1 MRVLKPIFATLFLCL
16 AIPAMALA
24 FAAVAEQANAKPM
37 EQQLPK
43 TIDVTVTGCLVQG
56 ADPKIFL
63 LDNARLNPKDSK
75 EVAKRYLLASE
86 IEDMPLKELVNHEVT
101 ATGVVVARSDI
112 KPLPIPPTDKDLP
125 VLTAKSIA
133 TIADRCIN
141 AGR

>member
-1 MRVLKPIFATLFLCL
+1 
-16 AIPAMALA
+16 MALA
-24 FAAVAEQANAKPM
+24 FAAVAEQAANKPLD
-37 EQQLPK
+37 QLPK
-43 TIDVTVTGCLVQG
+43 TTDVSVTGCVVQG
-56 ADPKIFL
+56 VDPKTFL

-86 IEDMPLKELVNHEVT
+86 VEDMPTKDFVNHEVT
-101 ATGVVVARSDI
+101 VTGAIVARSDVR
-112 KPLPIPPTDKDLP
+112 PLPNPPTEKDLP

>member
-24 FAAVAEQANAKPM
+24 FAAVADQVAKPAD
-37 EQQLPK
+37 QLPK
-43 TIDVTVTGCLVQG
+43 TIDVTVTGCLIQG
-56 ADPKIFL
+56 ADPKTFV
-63 LDNARLNPKDSK
+63 LDNARINPKDSK
-75 EVAKRYLLASE
+75 EAAKRYLMASE
-86 IEDMPLKELVNHEVT
+86 VEDMPLKDLVNHEVT

-112 KPLPIPPTDKDLP
+112 RPLPVPPTDKDLP

-133 TIADRCIN
+133 TIADRCIT